1 MELSYLMKYVLFLLT
16 ILFTPSYAISAEPR
30 AEDSAP
36 PIQGSATAQEMEN
49 LEKSAMDVSESVA
62 QEISKEDTAQLSAEA
77 VDLSSDKVSDGL
89 NALND
94 AVNETIATEEPE
106 TLISTEQSDTQ
117 TEVMAEDTDSAIM
130 DIGQGEDIGM
140 EVHMSEE
147 ITYDSVQIT
156 PVKGPGLAEEMG
168 INTEELLDQAEPEE
182 LESEIS
188 SEAKIESAA
197 EESVTEEEFLEN
209 NSENVETEDEAEII
223 DGTDEQTQE
232 TEEELPTY
240 KRWWGRPY

>member
-1 MELSYLMKYVLFLLT
+1 MKYVLFLLT